1 MGFKIAQYDL
11 ELRGAGNILGSDQS
25 GRINDIGY
33 ELYMNLL
40 KEEVERQRG
49 NGKKL
54 SSYVQTELNLKLD
67 ARIPIEF
74 IDSESDRLKLYRDLF
89 KLRSID
95 ALAELEANTGD
106 RYGKPL
112 GFRKLFILAKV
123 KILASDL
130 GIRQINS
137 KKQIEFV
144 FDSYQRKLFLIF

>member
-1 MGFKIAQYDL
+1 
-11 ELRGAGNILGSDQS
+11 
-25 GRINDIGY
+25 
-33 ELYMNLL
+33 MNLL

-106 RYGKPL
+106 RYGKLPL
-112 GFRKLFILAKV
+112 SFRKLFILAKV

-130 GIRQINS
+130 GLQSIRNKWMFLIP
-137 KKQIEFV
+137 
-144 FDSYQRKLFLIF
+144 YQRSYF